1 MKFVISSSIL
11 LKNLQSISGAQ
22 SNNATLPI
30 LENFLFDFKD
40 QKLTITATDLETTM
54 TAAIALEMME
64 GELKIALPAKLLMDT
79 LKTFPDQPLT
89 FNIKEKNFA
98 VEIVSESG
106 KYKLAGQNGQEFPEI
121 PALEGTSSV
130 DIDSTLLA
138 SAINKTIFATGN
150 DELRR
155 IMSGVLL
162 ELNKTEVTFVATDAH
177 KLVRHTR
184 NDIKSKK
191 AAQLVLPKKPLTLLK
206 NILSSV
212 ETKVILEYN
221 EANAV
226 FKFDNFSLTCRLID
240 GKYPNYDA
248 VIPKENPFKLTVDR
262 SHLLNSIRR
271 VSIFSNKTTHQV
283 RLKISG
289 SELNISAEDVDFQN
303 EATERLSCQYE
314 GEDMEIGFNSRFL
327 VEMLQ
332 NVNTENVNI
341 EMSGPN
347 RAGIIIP
354 TEKVD
359 ADEDLLMLVMPVM
372 LNNN

>member
-1 MKFVISSSIL
+1 MKFVISSSVL
-11 LKNLQSISGAQ
+11 LKNLQAISGAQ
-22 SNNATLPI
+22 SSNATLPI

-40 QKLTITATDLETTM
+40 KKLAITATDLETTM
-54 TAAIALEMME
+54 TASVALEMMD

-89 FNIKEKNFA
+89 FDIKKNFG
-98 VEIVSESG
+98 VEIISQSG
-106 KYKLAGQNGQEFPEI
+106 KYKLAGQDGKEFPEI
-121 PALEGTSSV
+121 PVLDKVSSV
-130 DIDSTLLA
+130 EIDSISLA
-138 SAINKTIFATGN
+138 NAIHKTIFATGN

-155 IMSGVLL
+155 IMTGVLL
-162 ELNKTEVTFVATDAH
+162 ELNESEVTFVATDAH
-177 KLVRHTR
+177 KLVRHKR
-184 NDIKSKK
+184 NDVKSKK
-191 AAQLVLPKKPLTLLK
+191 SAQLVLPKKPLNLLK
-206 NILSSV
+206 NALSGI
-212 ETKVILEYN
+212 ETKVKLEYN

-226 FKFDNFSLTCRLID
+226 FKFDNYTLTCRLID

-262 SHLLNSIRR
+262 TNLLNSIKR

-289 SELNISAEDVDFQN
+289 SELSISAEDIDFQN
-303 EATERLSCQYE
+303 EANERLTCQYN
-314 GEDMEIGFNSRFL
+314 GDDMEIGFNSRFL

-332 NVNTENVNI
+332 NVNTENINI

-347 RAGIIIP
+347 RAGIIMP
-354 TEKVD
+354 AEKVD
-359 ADEDLLMLVMPVM
+359 NDEELLMLVMPVM